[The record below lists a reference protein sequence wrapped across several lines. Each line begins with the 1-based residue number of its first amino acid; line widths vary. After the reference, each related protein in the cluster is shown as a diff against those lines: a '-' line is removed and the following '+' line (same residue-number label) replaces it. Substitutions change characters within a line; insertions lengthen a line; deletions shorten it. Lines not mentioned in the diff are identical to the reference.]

1 MSFTLTNSPLPGPV
15 LAIDLGEKRIG
26 LAVSDSGRMIAR
38 SYGVIE
44 RKSRRED
51 FARFQAIISEQ
62 KVTLVVMGLPL
73 HLDGSDSATTTWVRD
88 YTAALAQNIS
98 VPVTLWDERYSSQ
111 AATASLTERGV
122 RAKKQKGRVDAVA
135 AAFILQSYLDTQ
147 TGPYTAQ

>member
-73 HLDGSDSATTTWVRD
+73 HLDGSDSATTAWVRVFCRLHAD
-88 YTAALAQNIS
+88 LG
-98 VPVTLWDERYSSQ
+98 PVTLWDKRYSSQ

-135 AAFILQSYLDTQ
+135 ATLVLQSYLDTQ